1 MTKTKMALVALAL
14 ISSASMAS
22 AQYDG
27 DGNVV
32 PGAHQRDVLVQQTPA
47 AFENT
52 FAASRP
58 VVQAPAFE
66 RDGDGNSI
74 PRGR

>member
-1 MTKTKMALVALAL
+1 MTTTKMALVALAL

-27 DGNVV
+27 DGNAV
-32 PGAHQRDVLVQQTPA
+32 PGAHQRDVVVRQSPA

-58 VVQAPAFE
+58 VVQAPSAE
-66 RDGDGNSI
+66 WDGDGNPIRS
-74 PRGR
+74 GR